1 MKVVLEIRPQLET
14 TIEAM
19 KRDHARLQGALDVV
33 ILKLD
38 RVSPSDRET
47 FISLR
52 DEFLE
57 FLEELKNHDVEETRL
72 LQETFMQEEGGEA

>member
-14 TIEAM
+14 AIEAM
-19 KRDHARLQGALDVV
+19 KRDHARLQGVLDVV

-38 RVSPSDRET
+38 RVSPSDRQT
-47 FISLR
+47 FINLR

-57 FLEELKNHDVEETRL
+57 FLEDLKHHNVKETHL
-72 LQETFMQEEGGEA
+72 SQEAFMQEEGGEA